1 MADEQPSF
9 QIDTDWK
16 KQAQEEKRKL
26 AEASKAKAA
35 ASAPVA
41 PAIAGASV
49 TATAERPGS
58 QAPRRTGRNLPA
70 PGFGSLV
77 QSVMT
82 QILYYLGELPAS
94 GGQAAMDLDLA
105 KHHLDTLTMLE
116 EKTANN
122 LSVEEQSILDAAL
135 YETRTRFVNVASQLL
150 GP

>member
-1 MADEQPSF
+1 MADEQPSLH
-9 QIDTDWK
+9 IDTDWK

-26 AEASKAKAA
+26 AEASKAKPA

-105 KHHLDTLTMLE
+105 KHHLDVLSILE
-116 EKTANN
+116 EKTKNN
-122 LSVEEQSILDAAL
+122 LTPDEQSMMDAAL

>member
-1 MADEQPSF
+1 MAEEQSSLH
-9 QIDTDWK
+9 IDTDWK

-26 AEASKAKAA
+26 AEAAKAKAA
-35 ASAPVA
+35 TPAPTASAGPVA
-41 PAIAGASV
+41 PA
-49 TATAERPGS
+49 RKPGR
-58 QAPRRTGRNLPA
+58 QLPV
-70 PGFGSLV
+70 PGIGSLI

-105 KHHLDTLTMLE
+105 RHHLDTLSMLE
-116 EKTANN
+116 EKTKNN
-122 LSVEEQSILDAAL
+122 LSSEEQSMLDAAL